1 MKVTGTGMGG
11 LYPYTYPA
19 VAIPILNPDET
30 VPHPRLGHRRDADAI
45 DGHLP
50 AVVVGHGHVWRH

>member
-1 MKVTGTGMGG
+1 MGG